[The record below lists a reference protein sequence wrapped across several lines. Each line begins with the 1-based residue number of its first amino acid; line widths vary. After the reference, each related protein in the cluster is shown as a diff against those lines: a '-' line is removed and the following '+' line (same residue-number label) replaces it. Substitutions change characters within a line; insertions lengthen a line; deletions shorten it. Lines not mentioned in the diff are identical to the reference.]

1 MSMEKKLKARGILM
15 LLGFFVLLGVIFMP
29 IVKGHNSLNFL
40 DNLYNSISKGSA
52 YYIPQTMEKVKKYE
66 GTIVDLRLTM
76 KDEQQARKSV
86 KLLEAG
92 GANVTVAGNLLEVKG
107 DIGAILHNS
116 LVDADF
122 MYLNDGV
129 KIVEKYG
136 YDERQAFYN
145 LHQSLKAMKKNLNK
159 QERFE
164 EAEMVSTVTKKAV
177 EVAYN
182 YYGIEP
188 RSAKDCLILV
198 VFSLVFY
205 VFYTLWYG
213 FGIMFLFDGLGLKI
227 GH

>member
-1 MSMEKKLKARGILM
+1 M

-29 IVKGHNSLNFL
+29 IFKGHNGLNFL

-52 YYIPQTMEKVKKYE
+52 YYIPQAMEKVKKYE

-92 GANVTVAGNLLEVKG
+92 GATVTVAGNLLEVKG

-122 MYLNDGV
+122 MYFNDGA

-145 LHQSLKAMKKNLNK
+145 LFQSLKAMKKNLNK

-188 RSAKDCLILV
+188 QSAKDCLLLV
-198 VFSLVFY
+198 VFSLIFY